1 MKTQPLMKIPP
12 VKIFIGKEVG
22 IESLERDIDDWLLGN
37 NNPRIID
44 RKLSSYTS
52 YDIAFVVI
60 ALFFQ

>member
-1 MKTQPLMKIPP
+1 MKTPQLMKIPP

-44 RKLSSYTS
+44 RKLSSYTA
-52 YDIAFVVI
+52 DGIAFVVI

>member
-44 RKLSSYTS
+44 RKLSSYTA
-52 YDIAFVVI
+52 DGIAFVVI